1 MARTDD
7 GYDDDVVGGRVLVGL
22 QTVHIS
28 RLSMHPIP
36 ISAASLIAV
45 AGQGPK
51 DSNGAGKSSL
61 IGSASFIHADD
72 QWRFNSGATS
82 ALDLLFTAED
92 AGQEG
97 RWSDAKHGYIIGVFA
112 DPAADTLPTLQD
124 SALTVWIRIDREHS
138 PHVVFR
144 WADGLK
150 LPIGRSEA
158 DREKSADETWATLPK
173 RGRRRGDLSAR
184 EMPRVLFGDH
194 VRCVSF
200 LSTSVRAS
208 ATANLLAQPL
218 NDLPAHRIF
227 SAIAALTGL
236 DREIEQERVG
246 RIREHEEQRKVARAE
261 ELLGEWEE
269 HARAIEASIDDRD
282 EARAAVVEA
291 ERAWRSRV
299 AVAVTKAYEEKQ
311 SLDFTIDRLADEITE
326 KKDKIREIS
335 AQINEVSNDDEFQQK
350 QRLVME
356 THRGLTGRERYLES
370 ELARRDDRIEQ
381 DLKKADTLQEVA
393 RDADGREEKAALV
406 ELETAV
412 AAQQDAVKACGV
424 AESRVAAAAV
434 RLRSAEAGEDLAQQE
449 LHLLAT
455 AGIEAIAVADA
466 VGVSDAQRARWEPIL
481 APYRQAVVVSTENL
495 DAAVRALVGEP
506 GSVVVPAKP
515 AKGRK
520 PKDVPESTD
529 RRFDLSGFLV
539 ALAGQYE
546 LGDDPERVTD
556 IGSGAVIVGGFAEPT
571 TGRVQ
576 RISRAEFELENLRDL
591 LVVSEQRKSAADVVV
606 RDAERRVLGS
616 RAAEEVATIREAIE
630 TNRVEREKISTEL
643 AEVQSK
649 LDVAARE
656 RDKMVGDAA
665 TRNGI
670 VDNLL
675 KERDRF
681 SRDVTTMQDQRGEL
695 EAQRAQTQ
703 LGELLTEW
711 GHTLDEAHTYVLS
724 LEESHQTWSENDWWL
739 EADRQMSTA
748 IAKCFPDRGDAASP
762 DNVVPSELRNL
773 FQQYHGHGAGRA
785 AQARQ
790 AFPALRTAVAGYL
803 RQQET
808 FDGHQRRQIG
818 TERTDRH
825 KDLEGARLGH
835 GQATQAAGAYRSSLA
850 DAIKNRLKSV
860 SDEFDR
866 IDRKY
871 GGYGASLHYPVPE
884 APSDPTQPWTWE
896 VTPQW
901 RRAEG
906 KRLIAYNRR
915 GNTAQ
920 MDEKAVK
927 LVCAAAMAGAQDR
940 PLTLILDE
948 LGRNLGKQHRREAVS
963 LLGQIGADSGITVIG
978 ALQDDME
985 RYAIDACGQYIKL
998 RRSSD
1003 SMPYNEQPVIIGYE
1017 PRAARLELLR
1027 GWLTGNGYVD
1037 RDEESHA
1044 AG

>member
-1 MARTDD
+1 MPAPVENYT
-7 GYDDDVVGGRVLVGL
+7 DDVVGNRVLVGL

-97 RWSDAKHGYIIGVFA
+97 RWADAKHGYIIGVFA
-112 DPAADTLPTLQD
+112 DPQADTLSALQE

-144 WADGLK
+144 WTDGLR
-150 LPIGRSEA
+150 LPVGRSEA
-158 DREKSADETWATLPK
+158 DREKSADETWATLAK
-173 RGRRRGDLSAR
+173 RGRRRNDLSAR

-246 RIREHEEQRKVARAE
+246 RIREHEERRKVARAE
-261 ELLGEWEE
+261 ELLAEWEE
-269 HARAIEASIDDRD
+269 HARAIERSIDDRD
-282 EARAAVVEA
+282 AARASVLEA
-291 ERAWRSRV
+291 ERSWRSRV
-299 AVAVTKAYEEKQ
+299 AVAVTKAHDDKQ
-311 SLDFTIDRLADEITE
+311 SLDFAVERLTDEMTE
-326 KKDKIREIS
+326 KKEKIRELS

-356 THRGLTGRERYLES
+356 THRGLAGRERYLEG

-381 DLKKADTLQEVA
+381 DQKKADTLQEVA
-393 RDADGREEKAALV
+393 RDADGREEKAAMA
-406 ELETAV
+406 ELESAV
-412 AAQQDAVKACGV
+412 AAQQEAVKACGV
-424 AESRVAAAAV
+424 AENRLAAAGV
-434 RLRSAEAGEDLAQQE
+434 RLTSAEAGEDLAQEE
-449 LHLLAT
+449 LSLLAA
-455 AGIEAIAVADA
+455 AGIEAVAVADA
-466 VGVSDAQRARWEPIL
+466 VSVSEEQRAKWEPIL
-481 APYRQAVVVSTENL
+481 APYRQAVVVGAD
-495 DAAVRALVGEP
+495 DAEGAARALNALP
-506 GSVVVPAKP
+506 GSVIVPAHA

-520 PKDVPESTD
+520 PKDLPGNADS
-529 RRFDLSGFLV
+529 RFDISGFL
-539 ALAGQYE
+539 AALSGAYELAG
-546 LGDDPERVTD
+546 DPSRV
-556 IGSGAVIVGGFAEPT
+556 IESSSGAVIVGGFSEPT
-571 TGRVQ
+571 TGRAQ
-576 RISRAEFELENLRDL
+576 RIARAEFELENQRDL
-591 LVVSEQRKSAADVVV
+591 LVVAEERKREADVLV
-606 RDAERRVLGS
+606 RDAERRLTGA
-616 RAAEEVATIREAIE
+616 RAAEEVAAIREAIE
-630 TNRVEREKISTEL
+630 TNRLEREKIAAEL
-643 AEVQSK
+643 TEVQTR

-670 VDNLL
+670 IDNLL
-675 KERDRF
+675 KERDRL
-681 SRDVTTMQDQRGEL
+681 SQDVSKMQDQRTEL
-695 EAQRAQTQ
+695 EAQRGGSA
-703 LGELLTEW
+703 LPELLAEW
-711 GHTLDEAHTYVLS
+711 GHGLDEAKAYVLGLDEAQQS
-724 LEESHQTWSENDWWL
+724 WSENDWWL
-739 EADRQMSTA
+739 EADRHMSAA
-748 IAKCFPDRGDAASP
+748 ISKCFPDRESDS
-762 DNVVPSELRNL
+762 VPSELRNL

-785 AQARQ
+785 MQARQ
-790 AFPALRTAVAGYL
+790 AFPALRAAVAGYL
-803 RQQET
+803 RQQES
-808 FDGHQRRQIG
+808 FDGHQRTQISG
-818 TERTDRH
+818 ERADRH
-825 KDLEGARLGH
+825 KDLAGARLGH
-835 GQATQAAGAYRSSLA
+835 EQASQAAGAYRSSLA
-850 DAIKNRLKSV
+850 DAIKNRLKLV

-884 APSDPTQPWTWE
+884 APADPTQPWTWE
-896 VTPQW
+896 VTPMW

-1017 PRAARLELLR
+1017 PRAARVELLR
-1027 GWLTGNGYVD
+1027 GWLTGNGYVET
-1037 RDEESHA
+1037 EESA
-1044 AG
+1044 

>member
-1 MARTDD
+1 
-7 GYDDDVVGGRVLVGL
+7 
-22 QTVHIS
+22 
-28 RLSMHPIP
+28 MHPIP

-112 DPAADTLPTLQD
+112 DPAAHTVPELQE
-124 SALTVWIRIDREHS
+124 SAVTVWIRIDREHS

-150 LPIGRSEA
+150 LPMGRSEA
-158 DREKSADETWATLPK
+158 DREKSADETWATLVK
-173 RGRRRGDLSAR
+173 RGRRRNDLSAR

-218 NDLPAHRIF
+218 NDLAAHRIF

-261 ELLGEWEE
+261 ELLAEWED

-282 EARAAVVEA
+282 EARAAVLEA
-291 ERAWRSRV
+291 ERSWRARV

-311 SLDFTIDRLADEITE
+311 SLDFTIDRLADEIAE
-326 KKDKIREIS
+326 KKEKIREIS
-335 AQINEVSNDDEFQQK
+335 AQVNEVSNDDEFQQK
-350 QRLVME
+350 QRLIME
-356 THRGLTGRERYLES
+356 THRGLSGRERYLES

-393 RDADGREEKAALV
+393 RDADGREEKAALG

-412 AAQQDAVKACGV
+412 AAQQDALKACGV

-434 RLRSAEAGEDLAQQE
+434 RLRSAETGEDLAQQE
-449 LHLLAT
+449 LQLLSS
-455 AGIEAIAVADA
+455 AGIEAVAVADA
-466 VGVSDAQRARWEPIL
+466 VGVSDPQRARWEPIL
-481 APYRQAVVVSTENL
+481 APYRQAVVVSVENL
-495 DAAVRALVGEP
+495 DAAVRALAGEP
-506 GSVVVPAKP
+506 GSVVVPARP

-520 PKDVPESTD
+520 PKDLPESTD
-529 RRFDLSGFLV
+529 RRFDISGFLV
-539 ALAGQYE
+539 ALAGQFE
-546 LGDDPERVTD
+546 LSGDPERVTD
-556 IGSGAVIVGGFAEPT
+556 GSSGAVIVGGFAEPM
-571 TGRVQ
+571 TGRAQ
-576 RISRAEFELENLRDL
+576 RIARAEFELENLRDL
-591 LVVSEQRKSAADVVV
+591 LVVAEQHKAAADVVV
-606 RDAERRVLGS
+606 REAERRVTGA
-616 RAAEEVATIREAIE
+616 RAADEVATIRDAIDS
-630 TNRVEREKISTEL
+630 NRIEREKISTEL
-643 AEVQSK
+643 EEVQSR
-649 LDVAARE
+649 LEVAARE

-681 SRDVTTMQDQRGEL
+681 SRDTGTMSDQRTEL
-695 EAQRAQTQ
+695 ESQRAMSP
-703 LGELLTEW
+703 LGELLNEW

-724 LEESHQTWSENDWWL
+724 LEESQQTWSENDWWL
-739 EADRQMSTA
+739 EADRQMTNA
-748 IAKCFPDRGDAASP
+748 IAKCFPDRGDDSI
-762 DNVVPSELRNL
+762 PSELRNL

-790 AFPALRTAVAGYL
+790 AFPALRTAVEGYL
-803 RQQET
+803 RQQES
-808 FDGHQRRQIG
+808 FDGHQRTQISG
-818 TERTDRH
+818 ERTDRH

-850 DAIKNRLKSV
+850 DAIKSRLKSV

-896 VTPQW
+896 VTPMW

-1017 PRAARLELLR
+1017 PRAERLELLR

-1037 RDEESHA
+1037 RDASA
-1044 AG
+1044 S